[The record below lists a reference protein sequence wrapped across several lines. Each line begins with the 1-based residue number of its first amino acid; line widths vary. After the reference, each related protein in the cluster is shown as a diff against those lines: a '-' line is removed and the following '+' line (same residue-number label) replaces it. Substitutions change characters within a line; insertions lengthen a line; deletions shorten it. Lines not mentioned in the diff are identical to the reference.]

1 MKTEIKKVKITGQQT
16 LDVVLI
22 EHVENDVQNEN
33 SKKCGNLVHEDMRL
47 AFKALSGHLALLCE
61 TRESVDLD
69 LGDDEHAAK
78 VDKLFVTGFTI
89 GGSDDSEGVT
99 LIGGKKL
106 SNGKVL
112 NLVAPFQKYEDDEYG
127 FAEELFNDIK
137 ICLTEVDEYLY
148 HNKCAVRQLDLFEDE
163 PGVEGDE
170 SEGFDDM
177 KMTISGEGITPIE
190 TTGKAIRMTAKK
202 LEKQAEAA
210 GF

>member
-1 MKTEIKKVKITGQQT
+1 MKTVIKKVKITSQQT

-69 LGDDEHAAK
+69 LNNPEHAVA
-78 VDKLFVTGFTI
+78 VDKLYVNGFTI
-89 GGSDDSEGVT
+89 GGSDDNEGVT

-106 SNGKVL
+106 ANGKVL
-112 NLVAPFQKYEDDEYG
+112 NLVAPFQKYEDDEYPY
-127 FAEELFNDIK
+127 AEELFNDVRL
-137 ICLTEVDEYLY
+137 CLNEVDEYLY
-148 HNKCAVRQLDLFEDE
+148 HNKCAVRQLDMFEDMENEGE
-163 PGVEGDE
+163 PG
-170 SEGFDDM
+170 DDM
-177 KMTISGEGITPIE
+177 NISISGDGIEPIE
-190 TTGKAIRMTAKK
+190 TTGKAIRMTAKR
-202 LEKQAEAA
+202 LEKAEAA